1 MNNGTCDGSIF
12 LTMEP
17 LSNERLGWMVEILK
31 YYCTRLH
38 PESLHHKPVINT
50 PPFFF
55 FISGDA
61 CHSLVDRRTLPF
73 WEVLFR
79 LSPVRCV
86 CDQKEL
92 KLRGHSVEAL
102 RMKNPESILVAHPLK
117 KGSDD
122 SFWEKY
128 LEVVSFQGTSPRAA
142 GVLHLQSPYM
152 NRSAVILSELF
163 RAAINH
169 GISPEFYAY
178 LDGVHAVHHNQCPA
192 ESENVAGFL
201 ELAHNTAR
209 RAGLNPL
216 YLACSRSATARGY
229 STFCG
234 ENGKII
240 SGCTIPP
247 VKIRDLHEIVERF
260 SHTHP
265 ILSHTSFFIRFIRYR
280 RFPDLGTPNE
290 DDTPPVLL
298 FVTSKPYGTEMTF
311 GALSFALACAHQNI
325 LTRVVFIEDGVYAL
339 TGNHE
344 VPEHEN
350 AFNLQQLIKAT
361 SHMSNLE
368 YYVYTPSLQQ
378 RGLFSGTFPDG
389 ICSISH
395 VELARLIFSLPAGSG
410 SDFQRGFIF

>member
-1 MNNGTCDGSIF
+1 MKKDTCDGSVF
-12 LTMEP
+12 FSMEP
-17 LSNERLGWMVEILK
+17 LSAERLGWMVEVLK

-38 PESLHHKPVINT
+38 PESLHHKPYIDT
-50 PPFFF
+50 PPFYF

-73 WEVLFR
+73 WEVFFR

-102 RMKNPESILVAHPLK
+102 RMKNPESIVVAHPLEK
-117 KGSDD
+117 DSDD

-128 LEVVSFQGTSPRAA
+128 FEIVSVQGSTPRSA

-152 NRSAVILSELF
+152 YLSAVILSELY
-163 RAAINH
+163 RAAISH
-169 GISPEFYAY
+169 AISPEFYAF
-178 LDGVHAVHHNQCPA
+178 LDGVHALHQNQNPS
-192 ESENVAGFL
+192 ESENIGRFL

-209 RAGLNPL
+209 RAGLDPL

-240 SGCTIPP
+240 SGCTIPEL
-247 VKIRDLHEIVERF
+247 KIRDLHDIVERF
-260 SHTHP
+260 SHAHP
-265 ILSHTSFFIRFIRYR
+265 ILSHTSFFIRFIKYR
-280 RFPDLGTPNE
+280 RYPDLGMPDK

-298 FVTSKPYGTEMTF
+298 FITRTPYGMEMTF
-311 GALSFALACAHQNI
+311 GALSFALVCAHENI

-344 VPEHEN
+344 IPENEN
-350 AFNLQQLIKAT
+350 TFNLQHLIKAT
-361 SHMSNLE
+361 SHIASLE

-395 VELARLIFSLPAGSG
+395 AELAHIIFSIPSG
-410 SDFQRGFIF
+410 SSAGFQRGFIF